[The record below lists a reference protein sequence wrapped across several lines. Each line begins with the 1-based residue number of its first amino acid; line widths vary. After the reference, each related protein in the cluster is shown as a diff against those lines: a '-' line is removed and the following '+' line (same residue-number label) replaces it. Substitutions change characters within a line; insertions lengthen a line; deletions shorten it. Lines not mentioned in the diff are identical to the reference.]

1 LNSHRQSYERGQV
14 AITCPRFVLCDIIID
29 SYAPMAYIYYMEI
42 IETPIFTKTVTDLL
56 SDEEYNKL
64 QQYLVYRPDAG
75 ALIVGGG
82 GLRKVRWN
90 LPGRGKSG
98 GTRTIYYWDYGD
110 RIYMLFCYPKNE
122 QEDLTPKQ
130 LTILRKYIKEN
141 LL

>member
-1 LNSHRQSYERGQV
+1 
-14 AITCPRFVLCDIIID
+14 
-29 SYAPMAYIYYMEI
+29 MEI
-42 IETPIFTKTVTDLL
+42 IETPIFTKAVIELL
-56 SDEEYNKL
+56 SDEEYSKL
-64 QQYLVYRPDAG
+64 QQYLIYRPDAG
-75 ALIVGGG
+75 ALIVGSG

-122 QEDLTPKQ
+122 QEDLTPRQ
-130 LTILRKYIKEN
+130 LILLKKYIKEN